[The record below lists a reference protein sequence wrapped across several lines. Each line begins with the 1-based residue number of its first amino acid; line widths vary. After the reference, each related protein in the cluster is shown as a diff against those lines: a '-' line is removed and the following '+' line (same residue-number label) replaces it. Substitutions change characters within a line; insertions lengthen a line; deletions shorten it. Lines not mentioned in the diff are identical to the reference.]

1 MLRKFLLSATFVVA
15 LGLSQAQ
22 AETNLLVIV
31 DGSNSMWGQID
42 GTAKVETAR
51 ETLGKLVSDLPSE
64 TKLGLMAYGH
74 TREGDC
80 DDVEILSAI
89 GKDKP
94 EMITTL
100 VHTIKPVGKTPIA
113 NALKKSKDAFTGLEG
128 QNNHI
133 LLVSDGIESCSGDP
147 CAVAQE
153 LADSGLNV
161 SANVIGFGVSAEEG
175 KQLTCIAENTGGKY
189 FDAANADAFN
199 KAIEEVTVMAAAEP
213 EPKPD
218 PVLETAFEDSFDGT
232 ALNPHWEVI
241 NEDKNSYIVDEGKL
255 MIIMAGQQVMP
266 VNKEGFPNIFQ
277 ALENM
282 PAGDWTIEATVDMEM
297 HTARDKAYIGVID
310 DQENWLAIGL
320 EAKQENGTSYAL
332 AYMEKM
338 EGGKSSRSEK
348 SILELGG
355 YMNFEAVE
363 EKFNNEIGSVS
374 IKLTKKGRDYSGTF
388 TYKMGDKE
396 QTIVLEDIKML
407 RPKSQLFIAL
417 GQTENGGYGR
427 DDEALESYLNVD
439 SVKVTA
445 EKAE

>member
-1 MLRKFLLSATFVVA
+1 
-15 LGLSQAQ
+15 
-22 AETNLLVIV
+22 
-31 DGSNSMWGQID
+31 
-42 GTAKVETAR
+42 
-51 ETLGKLVSDLPSE
+51 
-64 TKLGLMAYGH
+64 
-74 TREGDC
+74 
-80 DDVEILSAI
+80 
-89 GKDKP
+89 
-94 EMITTL
+94 
-100 VHTIKPVGKTPIA
+100 
-113 NALKKSKDAFTGLEG
+113 
-128 QNNHI
+128 
-133 LLVSDGIESCSGDP
+133 
-147 CAVAQE
+147 
-153 LADSGLNV
+153 
-161 SANVIGFGVSAEEG
+161 
-175 KQLTCIAENTGGKY
+175 
-189 FDAANADAFN
+189 
-199 KAIEEVTVMAAAEP
+199 
-213 EPKPD
+213 
-218 PVLETAFEDSFDGT
+218 
-232 ALNPHWEVI
+232 
-241 NEDKNSYIVDEGKL
+241 